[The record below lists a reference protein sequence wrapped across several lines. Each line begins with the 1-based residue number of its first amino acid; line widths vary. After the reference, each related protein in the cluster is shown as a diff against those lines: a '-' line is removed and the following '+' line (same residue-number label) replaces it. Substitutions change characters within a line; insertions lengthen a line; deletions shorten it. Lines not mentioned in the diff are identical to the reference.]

1 MCDFTV
7 WHASVFLLLDCC
19 DMLLCLL
26 GRMCGCV
33 QCASVM
39 RECLLVL
46 APVVF
51 NPSPEARISS
61 SLSHRPLLSLA
72 EHLSMQALINT
83 GMAILSVTEG
93 EKRGKVGSLFQGLEV
108 GGLSST
114 SEEMQKR
121 EGF

>member
-1 MCDFTV
+1 
-7 WHASVFLLLDCC
+7 
-19 DMLLCLL
+19 
-26 GRMCGCV
+26 
-33 QCASVM
+33 
-39 RECLLVL
+39 
-46 APVVF
+46 
-51 NPSPEARISS
+51 
-61 SLSHRPLLSLA
+61 
-72 EHLSMQALINT
+72 MQALINT